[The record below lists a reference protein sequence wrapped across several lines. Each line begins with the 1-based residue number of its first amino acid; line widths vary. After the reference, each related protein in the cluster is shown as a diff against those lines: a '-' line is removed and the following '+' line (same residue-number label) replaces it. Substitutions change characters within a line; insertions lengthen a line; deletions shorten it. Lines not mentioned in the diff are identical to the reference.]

1 MSESCPCCGRAF
13 EGMTDY
19 PLVEIRRVEIL
30 PIPEALDTSSDEVAE
45 KWLASSREAAT
56 GEVSRPAIN
65 RTPEIAAAIEALR
78 DYFGKLKTY
87 VGHEAQPSE
96 LEPPFPADSVFKWA
110 HRVPDSKLFV
120 ALREAADRQAVS
132 QVVVYC
138 RGPSLGS
145 AGGRTLQ
152 PLGPLV
158 AIGYSGRLIGPCQ
171 GAAT

>member
-1 MSESCPCCGRAF
+1 
-13 EGMTDY
+13 MTDY
-19 PLVEIRRVEIL
+19 PLVQITGVEIL

-45 KWLASSREAAT
+45 KWLASSRESAT
-56 GEVSRPAIN
+56 GDISLSAIN
-65 RTPEIAAAIEALR
+65 RTPEIAAAIETLR

-87 VGHEAQPSE
+87 VGHEVQPSE

-120 ALREAADRQAVS
+120 ALREAADRQAVC

-158 AIGYSGRLIGPCQ
+158 DIHYKGHLVGPCSSSST
-171 GAAT
+171 GDWR